1 MRRLRPNPLGAFH
14 PLLAESNVWHYLL
27 RAMHSGV
34 PRASAFITDLAARGR
49 NHFGTGEA
57 ADALGVTLPAVRAAL
72 RRLKRKGEI
81 ADPYR
86 GFHVIVPPEY
96 RRLGCLPANQ
106 FIGQLMEHL
115 GEPYYV
121 ALLSAAEL
129 HGAAH
134 QPPQGLQVMVK
145 LARRPLVCGE
155 VHVQFVARRDL
166 ESTAVIERRTPRG
179 PPRVA
184 SAASTALE
192 LVGYADRCG
201 GLDNVASVVAELAET
216 LDGHALVAAAR
227 SSPISWVQRLGYLL
241 DLAER
246 RKLADALV
254 PLVAKRARVLAP
266 LVRSRSVAGTR
277 RLARWK
283 LSLNATVEPDP

>member
-1 MRRLRPNPLGAFH
+1 MRPGIL
-14 PLLAESNVWHYLL
+14 S
-27 RAMHSGV
+27 
-34 PRASAFITDLAARGR
+34 ASAFVTDLAARGR
-49 NHFGTGEA
+49 YHFGTGEA
-57 ADALGVTLPAVRAAL
+57 ADALGVTLPAIRAAL
-72 RRLKRKGEI
+72 RRLKRRGEI
-81 ADPYR
+81 ADPFR

-96 RRLGCLPANQ
+96 RRLGCLPADQ

-134 QPPQGLQVMVK
+134 QRPQGLQVMVK

-166 ESTAVIERRTPRG
+166 QSTEVVERRTPRG
-179 PPRVA
+179 PLRVA

-201 GLDNVASVVAELAET
+201 GLDNVTSVVAELGES
-216 LDGHALVAAAR
+216 LDRRTLVAAAR

-241 DLAER
+241 DVAQRPE
-246 RKLADALV
+246 LADALV
-254 PLVAKRARVLAP
+254 PLVEKRARVFAP
-266 LVRSRSVAGTR
+266 LVRSRSVAGAP
-277 RLARWK
+277 RLARWR
-283 LSLNATVEPDP
+283 LSVNATVEAEP